1 MAEDDDCA
9 SRLKTIVCFSCTL
22 FLLQPL
28 LCRAHERPPFTV
40 DGTNERYEFVIPTV
54 DEAPKV
60 DGRID
65 EPIWATAACASGFRQ
80 VFPYLGEPASRET
93 KVLALATKDALC
105 FAFICAIGD
114 KNKLH
119 AYETRYDASMKRDE
133 RVTISLDTM
142 HTHERTFDFTVNAR
156 GAKADSRFGN
166 ERWDGRWEAGVTVS
180 DNEWVAEIVI
190 PFSTLTYDP
199 KVNSWGVNFWRY
211 ISETQEL
218 CAWAFH
224 PDRPFDERYMPH
236 LVGMP
241 IPPDTK
247 STSNNLQ
254 LQTKLFAT
262 TKYDHEDG
270 NMMSMYGLNGEW
282 MMHTNTSLRFV
293 LKPDFS
299 EAEEA
304 FESIDVSYV
313 EQLLPDRREFFVQ
326 ASEFFDEV
334 SPELFYSRRI
344 KRFDMGIKLTS
355 ILKGTSIGLLT
366 THGLKENEHNIALNI
381 RSTPNPKTRL
391 SFGYVGALRK
401 GDHSHSIG
409 VGGRIRFGNNGRFS
423 FSCSYASHSSESNL
437 SNGDAGEF
445 RLHYSDRLWSA
456 SCEYSFVSP
465 HFGPPLGYVPRR
477 DFKLWS
483 FHVSRNLIPK
493 QSSFYRGGNLWARYN
508 FGETFSGS
516 FFNRSCAMGL
526 RITLKDQTWIGID
539 YNRSKHAEYHIRE
552 QPFDDHSLNCW
563 LSFGGNRPLRLGASY
578 ALGNAFDSRYRMHSL
593 TLSWTKPDG
602 TWNAFCKWSQR
613 RHEPVGGTKLTVSSM
628 ELGLTRILS
637 RDKWLSLRYFH
648 RGGDYSVSNFAISFR
663 IKREN
668 GEELYLILGDPR
680 ASKLRRAFIVKWILP
695 FTLGR

>member
-9 SRLKTIVCFSCTL
+9 VRVKALILCFL
-22 FLLQPL
+22 FLFLHL
-28 LCRAHERPPFTV
+28 FSCRAHERPPFTV
-40 DGTNERYEFVIPTV
+40 DGTNERYEFVIHIV
-54 DEAPKV
+54 DEAPKI

-65 EPIWATAACASGFRQ
+65 EAVWAIAACASNYRQ
-80 VFPYLGEPASRET
+80 VFPYRGEPASKET
-93 KVLALATKDALC
+93 KTLALATKDALC
-105 FAFICAIGD
+105 FAFICAIGSRA
-114 KNKLH
+114 KLH
-119 AYETRYDASMKRDE
+119 AYETRYDANMERDE
-133 RVTISLDTM
+133 RVTVSLDTM

-166 ERWDGRWEAGVTVS
+166 KRWDGQWEAAVTVS
-180 DNEWVAEIVI
+180 DNEWVAEILI
-190 PFSTLTYDP
+190 PLSTLTHDP
-199 KVNSWGVNFWRY
+199 KVSSWGINFWRY

-241 IPPDTK
+241 IPPTGK
-247 STSNNLQ
+247 STSNDLQ
-254 LQTKLFAT
+254 LQTKFFAT
-262 TKYDHEDG
+262 TKYDHEEG
-270 NMMSMYGLNGEW
+270 STTSMYGLNGEW

-313 EQLLPDRREFFVQ
+313 EQLLPDKREFFVQ

-355 ILKGTSIGLLT
+355 VLKGTSIGLLT

-381 RSTPNPKTRL
+381 RSTPNPMTRL

-401 GDHSHSIG
+401 GNHSHSIG
-409 VGGRIRFGNNGRFS
+409 VGGRIRFGNDGRFS
-423 FSCSYASHSSESNL
+423 FSCSYASHSSGNNL
-437 SNGDAGEF
+437 GDGNAGEF
-445 RLHYSDRLWSA
+445 RLHYYDRFWSA
-456 SCEYSFVSP
+456 SCEYSFASP
-465 HFGPPLGYVPRR
+465 HFSPPLGYVPRK
-477 DFKLWS
+477 DFKRWS
-483 FHVSRNLIPK
+483 FHVSRNFIPK
-493 QSSFYRGGNLWARYN
+493 QSSFYRGGSLWARYS

-516 FFNRSCAMGL
+516 FFNRSYAMGL
-526 RITLKDQTWIGID
+526 RITLKDQTGVSIS
-539 YNRSKHAEYHIRE
+539 YNRSRHAEYHIRE

-563 LSFGGNRPLRLGASY
+563 LSFGGNRPLRLEVSY
-578 ALGNAFDSRYRMHSL
+578 ALGKAFDSHYRMHSL
-593 TLSWTKPDG
+593 TLGWTKPDG
-602 TWNAFCKWSQR
+602 SWNAFCEWSQR
-613 RHEPVGGTKLTVSSM
+613 RHEPVGGTKLTVSSI

-648 RGGDYSVSNFAISFR
+648 RGGDYSVNNFAILFR

-668 GEELYLILGDPR
+668 GEELYLILGDPG
-680 ASKLRRAFIVKWILP
+680 ASKLRKAFIVKWILP
-695 FTLGR
+695 FSLGR